1 MLTRSRSFVLYLY
14 YMYYTVTFIN
24 EVKVI
29 YLTYIE
35 ICNYMI
41 HI

>member
-1 MLTRSRSFVLYLY
+1 
-14 YMYYTVTFIN
+14 MYYTVTFIN

-41 HI
+41 HIWDAM